1 MAEYL
6 AHLFVAQ
13 KIMSHA
19 LRAPRE
25 IDEIPPEPPGALA
38 TREHSLPFALP
49 QASSRLRGFLF
60 LFVLWVILKNTWL
73 CEDAFITFRV
83 VDNFVSG
90 LGLRW
95 NPLERV
101 QTFTHPLWML
111 CVSVL
116 YFPTRDIYFA
126 GTALSLV
133 CSATVLWLLLFKG
146 LRSLP
151 QCLLA
156 TALAASSKAFV
167 DFSTSGLENP
177 LSNLLLVLFFIEYLS
192 PTEERS
198 FTKLV
203 WFAGLA
209 ITNRMDLIWLLFPAL
224 VHLTLSH
231 GYWRPRHYRKWAGLL
246 PFVTWEVFSIFYYG
260 FPFPNTA
267 YAKLTPQVSWRSLV
281 IQGDCYLLNS
291 LSWDPITLF
300 AMAALVGTAVWAFR
314 KDRAILMLAAGVA
327 LHIAYTI
334 KIGGDYMSGRFLAV
348 PFVVSLLVLSRV
360 EFDSALEFVIMM
372 AAVLALGIYSP
383 RPPIQTSDQ
392 YVGLGS
398 SPQGVDDERGYRH
411 NDTSLL
417 KLNREQGVKDLGG
430 WVADGVKARREQTP
444 VSVYRNIG
452 YYGFFA
458 GPGVH
463 IIDPYGIGDP
473 LMARMPFPPEKQPW
487 QAGHFMRKVPE
498 GYTDAAIDRGDIA
511 NPELAAYWA
520 KLKLVTRGPI
530 FDDERL
536 KEVLRFNLGLNP
548 IPASVTP

>member
-1 MAEYL
+1 MSQLLRAGHEIDQTAEDS
-6 AHLFVAQ
+6 AT
-13 KIMSHA
+13 A
-19 LRAPRE
+19 LAPRE
-25 IDEIPPEPPGALA
+25 SAAPY
-38 TREHSLPFALP
+38 ALP
-49 QASSRLRGFLF
+49 RATSRLRGFLL
-60 LFVLWVILKNTWL
+60 LFVVWVILKNTWL

-83 VDNFVSG
+83 VDNFVHG

-101 QTFTHPLWML
+101 QTYTHPLWML
-111 CVSVL
+111 CVSAL

-126 GTALSLV
+126 GTVLSLG
-133 CSATVLWLLLFKG
+133 CSVAALWFLLFRG

-177 LSNLLLVLFFIEYLS
+177 LSNLLLVLFFIEYLK
-192 PTEERS
+192 PAEERR
-198 FTKLV
+198 FEKLV
-203 WFAGLA
+203 WLAGVA
-209 ITNRMDLIWLLFPAL
+209 ITNRMDLVWLVLPPLA
-224 VHLTLSH
+224 HLTSTH
-231 GYWRPRHYRKWAGLL
+231 GYWRPRHYRRWLGLS
-246 PFVTWEVFSIFYYG
+246 PFVAWETFSLLYYG
-260 FPFPNTA
+260 FPFPNSA
-267 YAKLTPQVSWRSLV
+267 YAKLTPQVSWRSLL

-300 AMAALVGTAVWAFR
+300 AMAALVGTALWAYR
-314 KDRAILMLAAGVA
+314 KDHALLMMSAGIA

-334 KIGGDYMSGRFLAV
+334 KIGGDYMSGRFLAA
-348 PFVVSLLVLSRV
+348 PFVVALLILSRID
-360 EFDSALEFVIMM
+360 FDSALEFVIMM
-372 AAVLALGIYSP
+372 AAVVALGLYAP

-430 WVADGVKARREQTP
+430 WVADGLRAKREEKQ

-473 LMARMPFPPEKQPW
+473 LMARMPFPPEKHPW

-498 GYTDAAIDRGDIA
+498 GYEDAAIDRGAIA
-511 NPELAAYWA
+511 DPELAAYWA
-520 KLKLVTRGPI
+520 KLELVTRGPI
-530 FDDERL
+530 FDGARL
-536 KEVLRFNLGLNP
+536 LEVLRFNLGMNP
-548 IPASVTP
+548 IPATAAP